1 MIKTVRNNDCS
12 NNNPKLWKSS
22 FGRKNTIILIIAL
35 ILLATS
41 VTGANSATGIFD
53 IFGKVPIFAG
63 NLDINVKNEAGHNQ
77 SGAKVVLYNFN
88 WKYTPEKTTDTSGNV
103 SWTDIDTGTY
113 GYKVYY
119 GSEFWGGGD
128 AVVNTEATTTI
139 NFQKYTPYVYA
150 VAISD
155 INGIAKTM
163 FEPGETVHVQV
174 TLKNPDLVDYD
185 TKATLRINM
194 EKDSPYAFEETHGPV
209 YTSAGGYAYY
219 EWDWKIPIAS
229 GTYYINPLALTNI
242 SNNYILTDDTGWGW
256 NFTKTAPSKG
266 YGAWMYDGINHSY
279 VTAIANYNSDIERQ
293 KCKCLSS
300 NRIIY
305 LFPYTGEL
313 NRTKLNLSYHTDR
326 TQFYKEKLPTLKVY
340 PMIDSSGSLS
350 GLTQSQIVNLAI
362 NITGRLNSDKYA
374 DGLHL
379 DIEPYDDSLITLVN
393 EIRNRTNKPISV
405 AISTTKFPPALFE
418 SADFVVLMN
427 YGLSS
432 GINSTPI
439 ADYSRIAIQRS
450 RTFLWN
456 ATNSS
461 GYAMIG
467 VPAVATKN
475 EWEYKINNTTHVTN
489 YSNIKMEDYLT
500 AALNAKDIG
509 LNIGLKNSTE
519 GNYVGI
525 SIWAIKNHPGET
537 RYNEYVYPYNISD
550 AAWSILKGNPPGPS
564 FDGR

>member
-1 MIKTVRNNDCS
+1 MIKTVRNNDCG

-22 FGRKNTIILIIAL
+22 FGGKNTIILIIAL
-35 ILLATS
+35 ILLATI
-41 VTGANSATGIFD
+41 VTGANSDTGIFD
-53 IFGKVPIFAG
+53 IFGKAPIFAG
-63 NLDINVKNEAGHNQ
+63 NLDINVKNAAGHNQ
-77 SGAKVVLYNFN
+77 SGAKVVLYNSN

-128 AVVNTEATTTI
+128 AVVNTDATTTI

-163 FEPGETVHVQV
+163 FEPGETVHVNV
-174 TLKNPDLVDYD
+174 TLNNPNSVDYD
-185 TKATLRINM
+185 TKATLRINQ
-194 EKDSPYAFEETHGPV
+194 EKDSPYTFENTTGPIHI
-209 YTSAGGYAYY
+209 SAEGYANY

-242 SNNYILTDDTGWGW
+242 SNNYILTDDAGWKW
-256 NFTKTAPSKG
+256 KFTKTAPTKG
-266 YGAWMYDGINHSY
+266 YGTWMDKEKNDSY
-279 VTAIANYNSDIERQ
+279 VTAIRNYNSDIERQ

-313 NRTKLNLSYHTDR
+313 KITNLTLSYNPDR
-326 TQFYKEKLPTLKVY
+326 TEFYKLRLNELKVY
-340 PMIDSSGSLS
+340 PTIGSPGNLF
-350 GLTQSQIVNLAI
+350 GLKPDKIVNLAI
-362 NITGRLNSDKYA
+362 NISAKLNSDSNA

-405 AISTTKFPPALFE
+405 AIGKIHFPPALFR

-432 GINSTPI
+432 GPNSTPI
-439 ADYSRIAIQRS
+439 EDYSS
-450 RTFLWN
+450 N
-456 ATNSS
+456 ATIRSQKFLRNATISR

-475 EWEYKINNTTHVTN
+475 EWEYKIKG
-489 YSNIKMEDYLT
+489 SNQPIPSDYTMEQYLQ
-500 AALNAKDIG
+500 AALNANDMALNEPDI
-509 LNIGLKNSTE
+509 NVN
-519 GNYVGI
+519 NYVGI
-525 SIWAIKNHPGET
+525 SIWAIKDHPGET
-537 RYNEYVYPYNISD
+537 TDNYFVYPYNISD
-550 AAWSILKGNPPGPS
+550 AAWSILKHN
-564 FDGR
+564 